1 MKKLICMVN
10 IRLWVM
16 KLRFRHYPA
25 LWAVPVGLIVLFFME
40 WAMGLLALA
49 IFILIGIIDFIL
61 KTRKEF

>member
-1 MKKLICMVN
+1 
-10 IRLWVM
+10 
-16 KLRFRHYPA
+16 
-25 LWAVPVGLIVLFFME
+25 VPVGLIVLFFME